1 MHLVLVSHNYFPEPT
16 GIPAY
21 NTALATWFRRR
32 GWRVTVLTGVPH
44 YPWWKVPEPY
54 ASRDHRYG
62 RGDEIID
69 GVEVLR
75 VDHHVP
81 SPPPGGLARMRL
93 DASWL
98 WAWFRRSRRLNLRP
112 DVIVVVAPPFLV
124 GALGCWLRRRW
135 QRPVVYHVQDLQV
148 DAALELGMLPQP
160 LAVPL
165 RWLERRVLGAVDV
178 VTTVSRGMQRR
189 LDGKCAARRPTM
201 LMPNWADVDH
211 LRPEDAATRSCNPYR
226 REWDA
231 SERTT
236 VIAYAGNL
244 GRKQGLDGM
253 LAAWRLLHRFTDL
266 RLVLAGDG
274 SERVSLAARTTDLP
288 HPRFRLIGLQPV
300 EHLGSFLGAADI
312 HCIPQRAAAA
322 DLVMPSKLLNILA
335 VGRPVVVAAEPGTEL
350 AEVVLRAGCGLVV
363 RPEDPTAFA
372 EALAILIADPQRR
385 EAMGRAGRAY
395 CQTHF
400 GADAVLGRFERL
412 LRALPPQ
419 RASAAGFPLPLS
431 TPTR

>member
-21 NTALATWFRRR
+21 NTALAIWFRRR

-54 ASRDHRYG
+54 ASRDFSHG
-62 RGDEIID
+62 RGDEVID

-75 VDHHVP
+75 VNHFVP
-81 SPPPGGLARMRL
+81 TPPPGGLARMRL

-98 WAWFRRSRRLNLRP
+98 WAWFRRSRTLRLRP
-112 DVIVVVAPPFLV
+112 DAIVVVAPPFLI

-135 QRPVVYHVQDLQV
+135 HRPVIYHVQDLQV
-148 DAALELGMLPQP
+148 DAALELGMLPRP
-160 LAVPL
+160 LAIPL
-165 RWLERRVLGAVDV
+165 RWLERRVLAAVDV

-189 LDGKCAARRPTM
+189 LDAKHASRRPTL
-201 LMPNWADVDH
+201 LMPNWADVEH
-211 LRPEDAATRSCNPYR
+211 IQPEDAIARAANPYR
-226 REWDA
+226 LEWHA

-253 LAAWRLLHRFTDL
+253 LAAWRRLPYLADL

-274 SERVSLAARTTDLP
+274 SERAILTERSTDLP
-288 HPRFRLIGLQPV
+288 FPRFRLIGLQPS
-300 EHLGSFLGAADI
+300 ERLASFLAAADI

-322 DLVMPSKLLNILA
+322 DLVMPSKLLNVLA
-335 VGRPVVVAAEPGTEL
+335 VGRPVVVAAESGTEL
-350 AEVVLRAGCGLVV
+350 SDVVLRAGCGLVV
-363 RPEDPTAFA
+363 PPENPTAFA
-372 EALAILIADPQRR
+372 AALTTLIEDPERR

-395 CQTHF
+395 CVRHL

-412 LRALPPQ
+412 LRSLPRP
-419 RASAAGFPLPLS
+419 P
-431 TPTR
+431 